1 MTTVRY
7 HIQLS
12 RHRTTVSVDK
22 IVSDLLAIKLGFK
35 PDTPE
40 AYQAVGRR
48 LDSLITDRGRPGHRL
63 SHYVTQEAILDLVD
77 NMLSK
82 KYIDYTLESYSEIR
96 KNF

>member
-12 RHRTTVSVDK
+12 KHRTTISVDK

-40 AYQAVGRR
+40 AYQAVRKR
-48 LDSLITDRGRPGHRL
+48 LDHLITDRGRSGHGF
-63 SHYVTQEAILDLVD
+63 SYYVTREAILDLVD
-77 NMLSK
+77 NMLSE
-82 KYIDYTLESYSEIR
+82 KYVDYIIESTGE
-96 KNF
+96 